1 MKQETIG
8 IIFNWD
14 ISIMHPLCPPP
25 PPKNIVWEYK
35 VTLLILPEIQNI
47 IFVVLLLIMT
57 AAQPLM
63 FKTLLYNSNI
73 LFLKTK
79 FQFFFLSDIA
89 FKALLTIYGKW
100 ILFLFNGVIY
110 K

>member
-14 ISIMHPLCPPP
+14 ISIMHPLCSP

>member
-25 PPKNIVWEYK
+25 PQNIVWEYK
-35 VTLLILPEIQNI
+35 VTLLILQEIQNI